1 MFVNRVMECAGVMLC
16 SNSTASDQSAH
27 MRSQIG
33 AFLLFTIS
41 MNYAICRMRGRGLMI
56 PTGACVKP
64 MWVVDLRQ
72 AAFSGTRLIMLLTV
86 L

>member
-1 MFVNRVMECAGVMLC
+1 MSLSVLVNRVMEYADVIMLC

-33 AFLLFTIS
+33 AFLLLLLSGIMIFCS
-41 MNYAICRMRGRGLMI
+41 MRGRDLMV

-64 MWVVDLRQ
+64 FLVV
-72 AAFSGTRLIMLLTV
+72 I
-86 L
+86 